1 MYFVLSETVKVR
13 LIQELRNFWAQDPKY
28 KDTLTPN
35 IQGKF
40 SFQERPQQGIV
51 LKVGSQNPQKFS
63 ADNFLGVV
71 VSYCHLT
78 KAFGKLGTS
87 IEWVREDGLAIQKN
101 NGEFPS
107 LPGVYYIEIRKETY
121 TWQGVPGEYL
131 VFYVDPL
138 LSVID
143 ERPTQDPL
151 DPRSYSLSAGRF
163 QPGSLNLYEMPGNL
177 PLYDGVNYTADPE
190 TGTITLVQPL
200 PKKTYLSAD
209 YYHPGESSGPFPV
222 QENGANNQAIPGVV
236 LAFGRR
242 AIEGDI
248 MAVVIG
254 ERREGN
260 AREYGGKFEV
270 SVDMDIIAR
279 DVYSQNEISDR
290 TMMYLNADLR
300 SRLSF
305 EGFEI
310 DSVSFGGEA
319 EEVYDETGDDYYYTG
334 SISMTLL
341 TDWAIQ
347 VPLGS
352 SISRILPGST
362 VLEDQVNS
370 ALSDEQLVQTGFAG
384 GLKYADKLGLQQIQD
399 PWFRNRTKN
408 FEIVR

>member
-1 MYFVLSETVKVR
+1 MKVR

-78 KAFGKLGTS
+78 KAFGKPGTS
-87 IEWVREDGLAIQKN
+87 IEWIEEDGLAIQR
-101 NGEFPS
+101 NGGVFPS
-107 LPGVYYIEIRKETY
+107 PPGVYYIEVRKEIY
-121 TWQGVPGEYL
+121 TWKGVPGEYL
-131 VFYVDPL
+131 VFFVDPL

-143 ERPTQDPL
+143 ERPAQDPL
-151 DPRSYSLSAGRF
+151 DPRTYTLSQGKF

-177 PLYDGVNYTADPE
+177 PLYEGVNYQADPE
-190 TGTITLVQPL
+190 TGVITLIEPL
-200 PKKTYLSAD
+200 PKKTFLSAD
-209 YYHPGESSGPFPV
+209 YYYPGQSSGPFPV
-222 QENGANNQAIPGVV
+222 QENGADNKAIPGVV

-242 AIEGDI
+242 GVEGDV

-260 AREYGGKFEV
+260 SREYGGKFEV
-270 SVDMDIIAR
+270 SVEMDIIAR
-279 DVYSQNEISDR
+279 DVYSQNEIADR
-290 TMMYLNADLR
+290 TLMYLNSELR
-300 SRLSF
+300 DRLSF

-310 DSVSFGGEA
+310 DSVSFGGES
-319 EEVYDETGDDYYYTG
+319 EEVYDETGDDYFYNG
-334 SISMTLL
+334 SISLTLL
-341 TDWAIQ
+341 TDWAIR
-347 VPLGS
+347 VPFCS
-352 SISRILPGST
+352 SISRVLPGST

-370 ALSDEQLVQTGFAG
+370 ALSDEQLIQTGFAG
-384 GLKYADKLGLQQIQD
+384 GLKYADKLGLQQVQD
-399 PWFRNRTKN
+399 PWFKNRSN
-408 FEIVR
+408 SYELIR

>member
-1 MYFVLSETVKVR
+1 LYFVLSEVVKVR

-78 KAFGKLGTS
+78 KAFGKPGTS
-87 IEWVREDGLAIQKN
+87 IEWIEEDGLAIQR
-101 NGEFPS
+101 NGGVFPS
-107 LPGVYYIEIRKETY
+107 PPGVYYIEVRKEIY
-121 TWQGVPGEYL
+121 TWKGVPGEYL
-131 VFYVDPL
+131 VFFVDPL

-143 ERPTQDPL
+143 ERPAQDPL
-151 DPRSYSLSAGRF
+151 DPRTYTLSQGKF

-177 PLYDGVNYTADPE
+177 PLYEGVNYQADPE
-190 TGTITLVQPL
+190 TGVITLIEPL
-200 PKKTYLSAD
+200 PKKTFLSAD
-209 YYHPGESSGPFPV
+209 YYYPGQSSGPFPV
-222 QENGANNQAIPGVV
+222 QENGADNKAIPGVV

-242 AIEGDI
+242 GVEGDV

-260 AREYGGKFEV
+260 SREYGGKFEV
-270 SVDMDIIAR
+270 SVEMDIIAR
-279 DVYSQNEISDR
+279 DVYSQNEIADR
-290 TMMYLNADLR
+290 TLMYLNSELR
-300 SRLSF
+300 DRLSF

-310 DSVSFGGEA
+310 DSVSFGGES
-319 EEVYDETGDDYYYTG
+319 EEVYDETGDDYFYNG
-334 SISMTLL
+334 SISLTLL
-341 TDWAIQ
+341 TDWAIR
-347 VPLGS
+347 VPFCS
-352 SISRILPGST
+352 SISRVLPGST

-370 ALSDEQLVQTGFAG
+370 ALSDEQLIQTGFAG
-384 GLKYADKLGLQQIQD
+384 GLKYADKLGLQQVQD
-399 PWFRNRTKN
+399 PWFKNRSN
-408 FEIVR
+408 SYELIR

>member
-1 MYFVLSETVKVR
+1 VYFVLSETVKVR
-13 LIQELRNFWAQDPKY
+13 LVEELRAFWAQDPKY

-51 LKVGSQNPQKFS
+51 LKVGSQTPQKFS

-78 KAFGKLGTS
+78 KAFGKPGTS
-87 IEWVREDGLAIQKN
+87 IEWVEEDGLAIQR
-101 NGEFPS
+101 NGGVFPS
-107 LPGVYYIEIRKETY
+107 APGVYYIEVRKETY
-121 TWQGVPGEYL
+121 TWQGVPGQYL

-138 LSVID
+138 LSVVD

-151 DPRSYSLSAGRF
+151 DPRIWTLSQGKF

-177 PLYDGVNYTADPE
+177 PLYEGVNYSSDPD
-190 TGTITLVQPL
+190 TGVVTLIEPL

-209 YYHPGESSGPFPV
+209 YYYPGQSSGPFPV
-222 QENGANNQAIPGVV
+222 QENGADNKAIPGVV

-242 AIEGDI
+242 GVEGDV
-248 MAVVIG
+248 MAVVVG

-260 AREYGGKFEV
+260 SREYGGKFEV

-290 TMMYLNADLR
+290 TLMFLNMDVR

-305 EGFEI
+305 EGIEI
-310 DSVSFGGEA
+310 DNVSFGGES
-319 EEVYDETGDDYYYTG
+319 EEVYDETGDDYYYNG

-341 TDWAIQ
+341 TDWAVR
-347 VPLGS
+347 VPFGS
-352 SISRILPGST
+352 SISRVLPGYS
-362 VLEDQVNS
+362 VVEDQVNS

-384 GLKYADKLGLQQIQD
+384 GLKYSDKLGLQQVQD
-399 PWFRNRTKN
+399 PWFRNRSRN
-408 FEIVR
+408 FELIR